1 MKNSSLI
8 IFALKV
14 VIALFWLFLFIF
26 LIYLIFKSNRGFLL
40 FKEGFWLIFFIFF
53 LGFVSTLLEK
63 WFKNISL
70 IYFLFFYFFCP
81 LIYGVLFIYSRIF
94 HSGIK
99 SLLEISISFG
109 FLLFAFLAAVGFVSY
124 LKKNIKVFA
133 ICFLICMLFYYPF
146 YPIVA
151 IVFGWFEQ

>member
-81 LIYGVLFIYSRIF
+81 LIYGVLFTNSTV
-94 HSGIK
+94 
-99 SLLEISISFG
+99 
-109 FLLFAFLAAVGFVSY
+109 LF
-124 LKKNIKVFA
+124 VF
-133 ICFLICMLFYYPF
+133 FYFKCYNGCYCPF
-146 YPIVA
+146 CNTID
-151 IVFGWFEQ
+151 F